1 MLLKDIPLSM
11 PNFLTNTIT
20 IDMFAFSNFLT
31 EQKNL
36 HMEHLEDEV
45 LNHGVEGTRGA
56 LNFLQGLRDMLAGNA
71 DASVDVT
78 VKWDGAPAVFAGIN
92 PENDRFFVGTKGI
105 FAKTGKINYTDTDID
120 DNHPGGGA
128 SSLNNKL
135 KVALKELPSANIKGI
150 LQGDFMFVPE
160 MLVKETID
168 NEPYITFQ
176 PNTIVY
182 AVPVKSELAAKILSS
197 NMGIVWHTTYSGD
210 TMEDMT
216 ASFGVNP
223 GSFRE
228 VGSIWQTDASF
239 QDTSGTAT
247 MTKKETGDV
256 TKILSKAGK
265 LFRQLDSNVLGM
277 IANDD
282 QTGELVKAYTNK
294 MIRQGEKITN
304 VRKHTAGLIAFVY
317 DKLKAEIDKVK
328 REETKKNKKD
338 VMDRYVGFLRKNSG
352 EFVKIFAM
360 QNLLIDAKL
369 LILRQL
375 EKVKGIKTL
384 MRTST
389 GFKVTAPEGFVAIDT
404 LKGGAV
410 KLVDRMEFS
419 MQNFNA
425 AKNWDK

>member
-1 MLLKDIPLSM
+1 
-11 PNFLTNTIT
+11 
-20 IDMFAFSNFLT
+20 MFAFSSFLT

-45 LNHGVEGTRGA
+45 LNGGVEGTRGA
-56 LNFLQGLRDMLAGNA
+56 INFLQGLRDMLAGNS

-78 VKWDGAPAVFAGIN
+78 VKWDGAPAVFAGYN

-105 FAKTGKINYTDTDID
+105 FAKTGKINYTDIDID
-120 DNHPGGGA
+120 DNHPAGGA

-135 KVALKELPSANIKGI
+135 KVALRELPSANIKGI

-160 MLVKETID
+160 MLARETFD
-168 NEPYITFQ
+168 NESYITFQ

-182 AVPVKSELAAKILSS
+182 AVPVKSGLAAKILSA
-197 NMGIVWHTTYSGD
+197 NMGIVWHTTYKGN

-216 ASFGVNP
+216 ASFGVNL

-228 VGSIWQTDASF
+228 TSSVWQTDASF

-256 TKILSKAGK
+256 TKILSKAGS

-338 VMDRYVGFLRKNSG
+338 VMDRYVGFLRKNSSQ
-352 EFVKIFAM
+352 FVKIFAM

-375 EKVKGIKTL
+375 EKVKSIKTL

>member
-1 MLLKDIPLSM
+1 
-11 PNFLTNTIT
+11 
-20 IDMFAFSNFLT
+20 MFAFSSFLT
-31 EQKNL
+31 EAKNL

-45 LNHGVEGTRGA
+45 LNGGVEGTRGA
-56 LNFLQGLRDMLAGNA
+56 INFLQGLRDMLAGHA
-71 DASVDVT
+71 DASVNVT
-78 VKWDGAPAVFAGIN
+78 VKWDGAPAVFAGYN
-92 PENDRFFVGTKGI
+92 PENDQFFVGTKGV
-105 FAKTGKINYTDTDID
+105 FAKSGGKLNYTDTDID
-120 DNHPGGGA
+120 DNHPGSGP

-135 KVALKELPSANIKGI
+135 KVALRELPSANIKGV

-160 MLVKETID
+160 MLVKETFD
-168 NEPYITFQ
+168 NEQYITFQ

-182 AVPVKSELAAKILSS
+182 AIPIKSQLAAKILSS
-197 NMGIVWHTTYSGD
+197 NMGIVWHTTYSGS
-210 TMEDMT
+210 TMEGMT

-223 GSFRE
+223 GSFKE
-228 VGSIWQTDASF
+228 TGSIWQADAKF

-247 MTKKETGDV
+247 MTKKETGNV
-256 TKILSKAGK
+256 TVILSKAGT
-265 LFRQLDSNVLGM
+265 LFRQLDSNILGM
-277 IANDD
+277 IAHDD
-282 QTGELVKAYTNK
+282 KTGEFVKAYTNK
-294 MIRQGEKITN
+294 MVRQGEPIKD
-304 VRKHTAGLIAFVY
+304 VKRHTAGLIAFVY

-338 VMDRYVGFLRKNSG
+338 VMDRYVGFLRDNSS

-360 QNLLIDAKL
+360 QNLLIEAKL
-369 LILRQL
+369 IIIRQL
-375 EKVKGIKTL
+375 EKVKSIKTL

-425 AKNWDK
+425 SKNWDK

>member
-1 MLLKDIPLSM
+1 
-11 PNFLTNTIT
+11 
-20 IDMFAFSNFLT
+20 
-31 EQKNL
+31 
-36 HMEHLEDEV
+36 
-45 LNHGVEGTRGA
+45 
-56 LNFLQGLRDMLAGNA
+56 
-71 DASVDVT
+71 
-78 VKWDGAPAVFAGIN
+78 
-92 PENDRFFVGTKGI
+92 
-105 FAKTGKINYTDTDID
+105 
-120 DNHPGGGA
+120 
-128 SSLNNKL
+128 
-135 KVALKELPSANIKGI
+135 
-150 LQGDFMFVPE
+150 MFVPE
-160 MLVKETID
+160 MLAKETFD

-182 AVPVKSELAAKILSS
+182 AVPVKSGLAAKILSS
-197 NMGIVWHTTYSGD
+197 NMGIVWHTTYKGN

-228 VGSIWQTDASF
+228 TSSVWQTDASF

-256 TKILSKAGK
+256 TKILSKAGT

-277 IANDD
+277 IANDP
-282 QTGELVKAYTNK
+282 QTGEFVKAYTNK

-304 VRKHTAGLIAFVY
+304 VKKHTAGLIAFVY

-375 EKVKGIKTL
+375 EKVKSIKTL

-425 AKNWDK
+425 SKNWDK